1 MADILLEY
9 LKFRRMGIQPKET
22 FVILDDHGKVISIC
36 DGSLK
41 SDDIIR
47 GYNDNTFVLRFD
59 ADGVIVFPLLELF
72 TTSKD
77 ESWFK

>member
-1 MADILLEY
+1 LDVRDIWAH
-9 LKFRRMGIQPKET
+9 
-22 FVILDDHGKVISIC
+22 LDDHGKAISIC

-41 SDDIIR
+41 IDDIIR
-47 GYNDNTFVLRFD
+47 GYNNNTFVLRFD
-59 ADGVIVFPLLELF
+59 ADSVIVFPLLELF